1 MKWYSTGKKGR
12 LLVAPF
18 RAGWRAFS
26 VLVSTPPSGPVLH
39 ALMAH
44 GIALHRVR
52 WRVRLSPSLLW
63 TAHTAVRKLL
73 CLPKANT
80 FSCRRC
86 DGAASTLSDRCDG
99 AALPAQS
106 DRNYRTTID
115 LRFGETAVFAHT
127 SSFLAS
133 KSRPQPRAR
142 YGNRQNVARGCSS
155 KIGPFMS

>member
-1 MKWYSTGKKGR
+1 M
-12 LLVAPF
+12 
-18 RAGWRAFS
+18 
-26 VLVSTPPSGPVLH
+26 LVSTPPSGPVLH

-52 WRVRLSPSLLW
+52 WRVRLSPSLL
-63 TAHTAVRKLL
+63 AGLHTQLYGSCFAYLT
-73 CLPKANT
+73 NT

-127 SSFLAS
+127 SSFFAS
-133 KSRPQPRAR
+133 KQEPTATARKIRQPTERRAR
-142 YGNRQNVARGCSS
+142 MQLEDWTIHVVAKS
-155 KIGPFMS
+155 